1 MEKGCPRFCVS
12 NNIPYYEKLFSNW
25 FNNVIEDEYYS
36 KLTNE
41 VKSFTRIEYMISK
54 NLQKEYKL
62 EIGNNKNKEKI
73 NNLQYDKN
81 ISIRYYLYDII
92 MKYLSS
98 FDRKEGLNSI
108 NVIMSQVSKEKVKLN
123 KKDFA
128 LLRIFEILI
137 KEYKKM

>member
-1 MEKGCPRFCVS
+1 
-12 NNIPYYEKLFSNW
+12 
-25 FNNVIEDEYYS
+25 
-36 KLTNE
+36 
-41 VKSFTRIEYMISK
+41 MISK